1 MKSAADSV
9 CLPSPRISGHMRLT
23 YKWRAAIVVALG
35 MFMAVLDNTIV
46 NVALPRMQSAF
57 HTDWQSVVWVASAY
71 FLSSAAVIPVTGYL
85 SDRLGSKHIW
95 MASLAFFT
103 GSSALCALAS
113 TVGWL
118 ITFRVIQGIGA
129 GALFPLALAIAYR
142 EFPPAERGPASAV
155 IGVPLLLAPT
165 FGPTIGGYLTTTFD
179 WQAIFLVNVPLGV
192 IALVL
197 AARVLRSDA
206 AEISAERRRFDVI
219 GLLLAM
225 SGTMA
230 LVYAIDRAGTL
241 GWSDSI
247 VTGLLTVGVLLL
259 AGFVVFELR
268 SNDPVMDVR
277 LFRTAAF
284 ATSNVISWVIG
295 AVGLGSLFLI
305 PLYFENVLGRSPL
318 DTGVLL
324 IPMGLAAAVGIAFAG
339 RMYNR
344 VGPRLLTVLGVGL
357 LAIGSIGF
365 TRAGPD
371 TDAWSLAPW
380 LMLRGAG
387 FGIAG
392 IPVQNLALSA
402 VSNVAMA
409 RASSLFNVTRQIWS
423 AVGVAG
429 LSSYLTSRATM
440 RVAEVAVQARSGTG
454 VAGACVS
461 ANPAHV
467 SFVRAC
473 LARLVTA
480 EALNDAFVVVVVL
493 SLATMLLSVSVGQ
506 DPSVRAARVAKSRG
520 ETTPVETPMP
530 TAE

>member
-1 MKSAADSV
+1 V
-9 CLPSPRISGHMRLT
+9 PPSRIARHMQLT

-57 HTDWQSVVWVASAY
+57 NTDWQSVVWVASAY

-85 SDRLGSKHIW
+85 SDRLGSKRIW
-95 MASLAFFT
+95 IASLAFFT
-103 GSSALCALAS
+103 AASALCALAS

-129 GALFPLALAIAYR
+129 GALFPLAFAIAYR
-142 EFPPAERGPASAV
+142 EFPPAERGPAAVV

-192 IALVL
+192 IALLL
-197 AARVLRSDA
+197 AARVLRPDA
-206 AEISAERRRFDVI
+206 AEISAERRGFDVI

-225 SGTMA
+225 SGTIA
-230 LVYAIDRAGTL
+230 LVYAIDRAGTY
-241 GWSDSI
+241 GWSDST

-268 SNDPVMDVR
+268 STDPVMDVR

-284 ATSNVISWVIG
+284 TTSNVISWVIG

-324 IPMGLAAAVGIAFAG
+324 IPMGVAAAVGIAFAG
-339 RMYNR
+339 WLYNR
-344 VGPRLLTVLGVGL
+344 VGPRLLTMIGVGL

-365 TRAGPD
+365 TSAGPQ
-371 TDAWSLAPW
+371 TDAWSLTPW

-387 FGIAG
+387 FGVAS

-429 LSSYLTSRATM
+429 LSSYVTSRATT
-440 RVAEVAVQARSGTG
+440 RAADVILQARSGTG
-454 VAGACVS
+454 AAGACVS
-461 ANPAHV
+461 ATATQV
-467 SFVRAC
+467 SLVRAC

-480 EALNDAFVVVVVL
+480 EALNDAFVVVVAL
-493 SLATMLLSVSVGQ
+493 SFATMLLAVFLGQ
-506 DPSVRAARVAKSRG
+506 DPSVKAARPVTSRV
-520 ETTPVETPMP
+520 ETTPAEARRP
-530 TAE
+530 TAG

>member
-1 MKSAADSV
+1 MQ
-9 CLPSPRISGHMRLT
+9 LT

-85 SDRLGSKHIW
+85 SDRLGSKRIW
-95 MASLAFFT
+95 IASLAFFT
-103 GSSALCALAS
+103 GASALCALAS
-113 TVGWL
+113 TVGLL

-142 EFPPAERGPASAV
+142 EFPPAERGPAAAV

-192 IALVL
+192 IALLL
-197 AARVLRSDA
+197 AARVLRPDA
-206 AEISAERRRFDVI
+206 AEISAERGGFDII

-225 SGTMA
+225 SGTIS
-230 LVYAIDRAGTL
+230 LVYAIDRAGTH
-241 GWSDSI
+241 GWSDAT
-247 VTGLLTVGVLLL
+247 VTGLLTVGLLLL

-268 SNDPVMDVR
+268 STDPVMDLH

-284 ATSNVISWVIG
+284 TTSNVISWVIG

-324 IPMGLAAAVGIAFAG
+324 IPMGVAAAVGIAFAG
-339 RMYNR
+339 RLYNR
-344 VGPRLLTVLGVGL
+344 VGPRLLTIIGVGL

-365 TRAGPD
+365 TKAGPQ
-371 TDAWSLAPW
+371 TDAWSLVPW
-380 LMLRGAG
+380 LVLRGAG

-402 VSNVAMA
+402 VSNIAMA

-429 LSSYLTSRATM
+429 LSSYLTSRATT
-440 RVAEVAVQARSGTG
+440 RAGDIILQARLGTG
-454 VAGACVS
+454 EAGACAS
-461 ANPAHV
+461 ATPAQL
-467 SFVRAC
+467 SLVRAC

-480 EALNDAFVVVVVL
+480 EALNDAFVLVVAL
-493 SLATMLLSVSVGQ
+493 SFVTMLLAIFVGQ
-506 DPSVRAARVAKSRG
+506 DPAVKATRAITSRG
-520 ETTPVETPMP
+520 DITPAEVPNP
-530 TAE
+530 TAG

>member
-1 MKSAADSV
+1 MQ
-9 CLPSPRISGHMRLT
+9 LT
-23 YKWRAAIVVALG
+23 YKWQAAIVVALG

-85 SDRLGSKHIW
+85 SDRLGSKRIW
-95 MASLAFFT
+95 LVSLAFFT
-103 GSSALCALAS
+103 GASGLCALAS
-113 TVGWL
+113 TVGLL

-142 EFPPAERGPASAV
+142 EFPPAERGPAAAV

-192 IALVL
+192 IALLL
-197 AARVLRSDA
+197 AARVLRPDA
-206 AEISAERRRFDVI
+206 AEISAERRGFDVI

-225 SGTMA
+225 SGTIS
-230 LVYAIDRAGTL
+230 LVYAIDRAGTH
-241 GWSDSI
+241 GWSDST

-268 SNDPVMDVR
+268 STDPVMDLR

-284 ATSNVISWVIG
+284 TTSNVISWVIG

-339 RMYNR
+339 RLYNR
-344 VGPRLLTVLGVGL
+344 VGPRLLTVIGVGL

-365 TRAGPD
+365 TKAGPQ

-380 LMLRGAG
+380 LVLRGAG

-440 RVAEVAVQARSGTG
+440 RAGDTILQARLGTG
-454 VAGACVS
+454 AAGACAS
-461 ANPAHV
+461 ATPAQL
-467 SFVRAC
+467 SLVRAC

-480 EALNDAFVVVVVL
+480 EALNDAFVLVVAL
-493 SLATMLLSVSVGQ
+493 SFVTMLLAIFVGQ
-506 DPSVRAARVAKSRG
+506 DPSVKAARAITSRG
-520 ETTPVETPMP
+520 DSTPAEVPNP
-530 TAE
+530 TAG